1 MTELKKI
8 AQNQRLWLSGIF
20 LVAIIVRLIYLI
32 DALDCP
38 LLFYPGLDPEAYD
51 LWAQRI
57 AQGDWLGKQV
67 FYQSPLYP
75 YLLGIFYSLFGRHL
89 FWVYILQILVGGI
102 DCLLIYG
109 IGKLAFGRKAGLVAG
124 IFSALYKPFIFY
136 QALLLKTFLEV
147 FLIDLTIFLL
157 LWVAN
162 RPKKSIIFL
171 SGLALGL
178 GALARDNFIILV
190 FWFFPWLIFRLKKSE
205 KTMSAIYFLL
215 GFVLIITISGIR
227 NWVVGKNFVLTTSQA
242 GQNFYIGNH
251 LKNLTGTYIPP
262 DFVIAHPFYEEK
274 NFREEAIKR
283 TGKEDLKPS
292 EISNFW
298 FKETIKEI
306 NSDWG
311 LFFQRLIL
319 KLALFWNQKEIADNE
334 NIYLMKKEFSF
345 LLRLPLLDFGIIGA
359 LGLLGLVLALRTRRG
374 VLLSGYVVIYWLS
387 VSLFFIFSRYRL
399 AVVGVVLAFAG
410 FALEQIYLWVKE
422 KQWKSLAGNMVLLGG
437 FFALVWAPLIRET
450 SDYAYFNLGNS
461 YVRAGKFRQAISAY
475 QKAIELNPH
484 QADFWINLG
493 KAGEKVGDNELSLRA
508 FSNAI
513 LLAPEKANAHF
524 GLGIAL
530 FKIGEYNASELELKR
545 ALELEPNLQEAKI
558 YLEMAQSKI
567 SPETKRR

>member
-1 MTELKKI
+1 MKI
-8 AQNQRLWLSGIF
+8 FQSERAWLSGIF
-20 LVAIIVRLIYLI
+20 LVAIIIRLIYLV

-57 AQGDWLGKQV
+57 ANGDWLGKQV

-89 FWVYILQILVGGI
+89 LWVYLLQILIGGI

-109 IGKLAFGRKAGLVAG
+109 IGKLAFGRKVGLVAG

-136 QALLLKTFLEV
+136 QVFLLKTFLEV

-157 LWVAN
+157 LLGVN
-162 RPKKSIIFL
+162 RQKRNIIFL

-178 GALARDNFIILV
+178 GALARDNFIILL
-190 FWFFPWLIFRLKKSE
+190 FWFFPWLIFRLKKSG
-205 KTMSAIYFLL
+205 KAISAIYFLL

-227 NWVVGKNFVLTTSQA
+227 NWVVGRDFVLSTSQA

-283 TGKEDLKPS
+283 TGKEDMKPS

-298 FKETIKEI
+298 FKETVKEI
-306 NSDWG
+306 NSDLA

-334 NIYLMKKEFSF
+334 NIYLMKEFSF
-345 LLRLPLLDFGIIGA
+345 LLRLPLLGFGMIGA
-359 LGLLGLVLALRTRRG
+359 FGLLGLILAISARKG
-374 VLLSGYVVIYWLS
+374 FLLSGYVVIYWLS
-387 VSLFFIFSRYRL
+387 VSLFYIFARYRL
-399 AVVGVVLAFAG
+399 AVVGVVLVFAG
-410 FALEQIYLWVKE
+410 FAIEQIYSWIKD
-422 KQWKSLAGNMVLLGG
+422 KKWKSLSRNMVLLGG
-437 FFALVWAPLIRET
+437 FFALVWAPLIRE
-450 SDYAYFNLGNS
+450 SWDYAYFNLGNS
-461 YVRAGKFRQAISAY
+461 YARAGKFYQAISAY

-508 FSNAI
+508 FSKAV
-513 LLAPEKANAHF
+513 LLGPEKANAHF

-530 FKIGEYNASELELKR
+530 FKIGEYDKAKEELEK
-545 ALELEPNLQEAKI
+545 ALELEPNWQEAKI

-567 SPETKRR
+567 SSETKRR